1 MKYEVFAYCW
11 GSEYNTKLRPDSNSP
26 LWLVENVFDVYH
38 VIRQDNQQNYQIFVS
53 RIICITNRL
62 GNPRYIPCY
71 TEHVLDNLCIAKHT
85 FCYKKSNWVIG
96 FLYFMQWTRKFS
108 FIDLTY
114 LLFCLISQVP
124 IFTCN
129 LSKVIILSSCI

>member
-1 MKYEVFAYCW
+1 MKYEMFAYCW

-26 LWLVENVFDVYH
+26 LWLVENVFD

-96 FLYFMQWTRKFS
+96 FYFMQWTRKFS
-108 FIDLTY
+108 FMALTY
-114 LLFCLISQVP
+114 LLLCLINQVP
-124 IFTCN
+124 IFTGN
-129 LSKVIILSSCI
+129 LSKVFITSACI